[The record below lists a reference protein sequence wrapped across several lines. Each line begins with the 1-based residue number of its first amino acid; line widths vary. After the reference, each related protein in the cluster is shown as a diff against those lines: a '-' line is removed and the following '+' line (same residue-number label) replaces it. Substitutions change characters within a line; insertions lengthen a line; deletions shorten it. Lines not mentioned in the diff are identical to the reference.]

1 MHLSPTSQPA
11 VNWLEILESHL
22 ARKRQGVLVFSENH
36 ILQYVSE
43 YARELLEFEENQ
55 VGFISLEE
63 VFPQFTN
70 HFDSGE
76 KHFNGILVYTTGS
89 GRQKKIRYT
98 YETENLDRRGLTAS
112 VIWLETTDSPERTA
126 IAEKR
131 LNPGVAGLLDQL
143 NLGYL
148 EINEDGFIRD
158 YNSTFKTL
166 LDLPGE
172 WISRNI
178 FTYPPMHQYGIAP
191 YLVQK
196 LKSGGG
202 PERKV
207 FNYGY
212 AGISRHIRLHWSAVT
227 GGEDGGAVFVVNVE
241 KDHQSLHSRA
251 NLQKAFIEQLLE
263 FMRRFETQF
272 NRDEYFSLLQE
283 YWGGIVFQAAEWA
296 VLHVN
301 DVARRVK
308 VYRDSAGIGQKSF
321 SIDDDVSEFLLAG
334 PGENKQMPAAISNI
348 LFARTE
354 DFPCI
359 QFELDENDHEKF
371 VFLFALRQTDLLSAM
386 AGENYEYVVELLNK
400 FYQKVKLNQQLLQE
414 VSNLTRRSEALA
426 QKNREKKELFEV
438 FRESNNTLYERLH
451 HYEKKIKE
459 LKRNQEQNVE
469 QRQQTFVD
477 NFVQGFRNSLE
488 SVSALALSGES
499 EQDRLAVL
507 RHDFLTMEQ
516 PGPSTL
522 QLIDLNKLLEA
533 VVLKLHRRYRILN
546 RVRFNMDRVPEVLSH
561 PDKISAAFS
570 QVIRAM
576 LLNLAV
582 RQQDLTISAEHVAK
596 AVTIRLTIPGTLYN
610 QEESSRLF
618 DPFYRTPGDPDEEM
632 IGLFRARYLLAMCNG
647 EIYFDQAKGPVSRFV
662 IRIPE

>member
-1 MHLSPTSQPA
+1 
-11 VNWLEILESHL
+11 
-22 ARKRQGVLVFSENH
+22 
-36 ILQYVSE
+36 
-43 YARELLEFEENQ
+43 
-55 VGFISLEE
+55 
-63 VFPQFTN
+63 
-70 HFDSGE
+70 
-76 KHFNGILVYTTGS
+76 
-89 GRQKKIRYT
+89 
-98 YETENLDRRGLTAS
+98 
-112 VIWLETTDSPERTA
+112 
-126 IAEKR
+126 
-131 LNPGVAGLLDQL
+131 
-143 NLGYL
+143 
-148 EINEDGFIRD
+148 
-158 YNSTFKTL
+158 
-166 LDLPGE
+166 
-172 WISRNI
+172 
-178 FTYPPMHQYGIAP
+178 
-191 YLVQK
+191 
-196 LKSGGG
+196 
-202 PERKV
+202 
-207 FNYGY
+207 
-212 AGISRHIRLHWSAVT
+212 
-227 GGEDGGAVFVVNVE
+227 
-241 KDHQSLHSRA
+241 
-251 NLQKAFIEQLLE
+251 
-263 FMRRFETQF
+263 
-272 NRDEYFSLLQE
+272 
-283 YWGGIVFQAAEWA
+283 
-296 VLHVN
+296 
-301 DVARRVK
+301 
-308 VYRDSAGIGQKSF
+308 
-321 SIDDDVSEFLLAG
+321 
-334 PGENKQMPAAISNI
+334 
-348 LFARTE
+348 
-354 DFPCI
+354 
-359 QFELDENDHEKF
+359 
-371 VFLFALRQTDLLSAM
+371 
-386 AGENYEYVVELLNK
+386 VELLNK